1 MSVKKFT
8 EKKFS
13 FGEMFAQNNGKT
25 SAELMIGFWG
35 AIVALIM
42 FIVLVIFYMTH
53 VAEGTM
59 IIELLH
65 LDLTLFGLSIGLLS
79 VRQISSSLGG
89 NKVTIQNTTNADG
102 SITRQRTMTR
112 RYAQSPTPEKDMETI
127 GTDEYDNSSDGY
139 SDFNAVEEK
148 VEVDE
153 PEGQP

>member
-1 MSVKKFT
+1 
-8 EKKFS
+8 
-13 FGEMFAQNNGKT
+13 
-25 SAELMIGFWG
+25 MIGFWG

-42 FIVLVIFYMTH
+42 FIVLIIFYMTH

-59 IIELLH
+59 IIELMH

-112 RYAQSPTPEKDMETI
+112 RYA
-127 GTDEYDNSSDGY
+127 
-139 SDFNAVEEK
+139 
-148 VEVDE
+148 
-153 PEGQP
+153 